1 MNNEDQIALQDYFDD
16 LLSEDERND
25 FEDILLD
32 NIDLAIDLGKLKDL
46 RRNLHNLPSNFDPS
60 ETIIENI
67 FDSLLEESEEVAS
80 IEDESEGE
88 GENQNKSKDKSKSV
102 PKKKREI
109 KKKQKVLKA
118 KTKFRL
124 KRLLIFSTFVFFI
137 VIIGAGY
144 YLFQQQNST
153 FPWKVSVLSE
163 NVSSELQSLVSS
175 GLNSDVHLKTSG
187 NDIIK
192 ITIPDNGVIE
202 LSGESGIVITY
213 GTQSLNSILLEKGN
227 LIFTPQIG
235 NILFQLVHNEITIES
250 KSSQFEIMASNKK
263 SSTLKIITNFVEI
276 KLEDIISKIP
286 YNHTFKILDKNNINI
301 PLITNSSKKLA
312 NLVHQFDIEQND
324 KTLQSILKLSTRNNA
339 FTLHFMLQKV
349 TPSNRE
355 IIIEK
360 LQQNFPL
367 PNSITKADILMLDNS
382 ALNTWWEDIY
392 RTM

>member
-25 FEDILLD
+25 FENILLE

-88 GENQNKSKDKSKSV
+88 NQNKSKDKSKSV

-124 KRLLIFSTFVFFI
+124 KRLLIFSAFVFFI

-175 GLNSDVHLKTSG
+175 GLNLDVHLKTSG

-213 GTQSLNSILLEKGN
+213 GTQLLNSILLENGN
-227 LIFTPQIG
+227 L
-235 NILFQLVHNEITIES
+235 
-250 KSSQFEIMASNKK
+250 K
-263 SSTLKIITNFVEI
+263 
-276 KLEDIISKIP
+276 
-286 YNHTFKILDKNNINI
+286 
-301 PLITNSSKKLA
+301 
-312 NLVHQFDIEQND
+312 
-324 KTLQSILKLSTRNNA
+324 
-339 FTLHFMLQKV
+339 
-349 TPSNRE
+349 
-355 IIIEK
+355 
-360 LQQNFPL
+360 
-367 PNSITKADILMLDNS
+367 
-382 ALNTWWEDIY
+382 
-392 RTM
+392 